1 MITDISKDEENSE
14 KDVIVLKKKLVLN
27 QIMDFVLR
35 CLYLVS
41 ITWFMSMMIVED
53 KIKQKQGKL
62 EFTAT
67 KFFIDSMIGATMIST
82 SLLYIYLMSFA

>member
-1 MITDISKDEENSE
+1 
-14 KDVIVLKKKLVLN
+14 
-27 QIMDFVLR
+27 
-35 CLYLVS
+35 
-41 ITWFMSMMIVED
+41 MSMMIVED